1 MPRILFALFLLA
13 LLRTAAA
20 GQITGISH
28 AYGNGPASRGSVAAV
43 LGVNLAADTVYAPD
57 PFTLPTTLSGVSVS
71 IDGLPCLIRS
81 ISPTRVVIVVPDNV
95 PPSRYVLTRF
105 GWWIS
110 PQVLRVT
117 GVMSYE
123 YKFHLTDSA
132 PWWELWNGSPIG
144 AVMSYTGPVDTVGNG
159 IIPYYPNTTVQ
170 LRASGCRSSYP
181 AEWIFYRVWFYVPGE
196 GAIDEVDATLSRDVI
211 QPGVDLVKFAPKP
224 EWAGKTG
231 LLFLQTPS
239 NFSAGVEVTFK
250 PPQK

>member
-1 MPRILFALFLLA
+1 MFRTVILLA
-13 LLRTAAA
+13 VLALAAA
-20 GQITGISH
+20 PAFAQITGVSH
-28 AYGNGPASRGSVAAV
+28 GYGDGPASRGAIAAV
-43 LGVNLAADTVYAPD
+43 IGSNLATETITASN
-57 PFTLPTTLSGVSVS
+57 PFTLPTTLGGVSVS
-71 IDGLPCLIRS
+71 IDGLPCLLRS
-81 ISPTRVVIVVPDNV
+81 VSPTRIEFIVPDDV
-95 PPSRYVLTRF
+95 PPSRHVLTRF

-181 AEWIFYRVWFYVPGE
+181 AEWIFYRVWFYVSGE
-196 GAIDEVDATLSRDVI
+196 DAIDEVDATISRDVI

-250 PPQK
+250 